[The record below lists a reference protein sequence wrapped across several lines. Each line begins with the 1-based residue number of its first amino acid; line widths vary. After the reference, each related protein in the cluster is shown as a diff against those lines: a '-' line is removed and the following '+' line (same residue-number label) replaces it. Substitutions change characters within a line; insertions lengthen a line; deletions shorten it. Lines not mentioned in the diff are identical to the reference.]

1 MPVLRQPQFTGQGPK
16 DSKYDATERQIS
28 FIVSMACERGFVYNQ
43 ADNTLTKG
51 DTRVDLNKQTK
62 RHASNLITALK
73 DMRKVPTAQAQ
84 PKRFATERQVE
95 YLVSLADRAGW
106 EVEDTKITNPDGK
119 TLELTELAVTVAS
132 ELITRLR
139 DLPRAP
145 KARHNPNIKIT
156 SDGMYRLDGEV
167 YKVQVAVHGSGHLY
181 AKRLVI
187 DAPAVRDAHGNITRP
202 GQAHYERDHTAI
214 AKLRDEHRMTVADA
228 KGFGDL
234 YGMCMRCAATLTDED
249 SIAMGMGKVCAGKI

>member
-1 MPVLRQPQFTGQGPK
+1 MV
-16 DSKYDATERQIS
+16 KYDATDRQIS
-28 FIVSMACERGFVYNQ
+28 FIVSLACERGFVYNQ

-51 DTRVDLNKQTK
+51 DTRIDLAKQTK
-62 RHASNLITALK
+62 RHASNLITAIKPLPK
-73 DMRKVPTAQAQ
+73 QAAAPTA
-84 PKRFATERQVE
+84 PKRFATEKQVG

-106 EVEDTKITNPDGK
+106 EVEDTKITNPEGRS
-119 TLELTELAVTVAS
+119 LELTELAVTVAS
-132 ELITRLR
+132 ELIERLKAA
-139 DLPRAP
+139 PRAP

-187 DAPAVRDAHGNITRP
+187 DAPATRDANGNITRP
-202 GQAHYERDHTAI
+202 GQAHYERDSSAI
-214 AKLRDEHRMTVADA
+214 ARLRDEHRMTVADA

-234 YGMCMRCAATLTDED
+234 YGMCIRCAATLTDEE
-249 SIAMGMGKVCAGKI
+249 SIAAGAGRICRGKI